1 MWSVTSRKLNRGL
14 LVSLSLIFIVF
25 LPLAGKAAEDLAA
38 PLPWAE
44 MGMGIFGGLA
54 LFLLGME
61 QMTDGL
67 KAAAGARMQQIL
79 ARLTS
84 NRFSGAIVGALVTAV
99 IQSSS
104 VTTVLVVGFV
114 SAGLMTLSQSI
125 GVIMGANIGTTIT
138 AQIVAFKVTKLALA
152 FIAVGFAMLF
162 IGRQEKIKQ
171 YGGILLGLGMVFF
184 GMNVMSETMYPLR
197 SFQPFLDLMF
207 RMEAPLLGILAGGLF
222 TALVQS
228 SSATTGIVIVM
239 ASQGFIT
246 LPAGIAL
253 ALGANIGTCVTAYLA
268 SLGKPRA
275 ASRAAAVHVIFNVLG
290 VLIWLAFIDH
300 LAEWSRMI
308 SPVKQQLSG
317 VARLAAETP
326 RQIANANTLFNV
338 ANTLLFIGF
347 TPMLGRFVTRVLPD
361 KEKTR
366 ERLIIEPKFLDEQLL
381 DTPSMALNVVRL
393 EIGHLGEHIQLM
405 LAQAR
410 SALETRDEQLFKEVE
425 KADDAA
431 DILHAEI
438 VTYLSRIGKRELSK
452 EQADEFFQLSKIA
465 DNLEAIGDVLETDLS
480 LLGRK
485 MIEQN
490 MQPSETMLVILSTL
504 YEWIYRALE
513 SALRAVQEK
522 DQVAAQDVIAM
533 RSEINH
539 QVEAAMQR
547 QVSSLATS
555 GQERLETLQMEFELI
570 DKLKR
575 IYTLTKRIARMLL
588 PKEV

>member
-1 MWSVTSRKLNRGL
+1 MGTIDNHKLKRILPLSLCLSVVLLLPL
-14 LVSLSLIFIVF
+14 LVW
-25 LPLAGKAAEDLAA
+25 AAQGQG
-38 PLPWAE
+38 AE
-44 MGMGIFGGLA
+44 VALGEMTMGVFGGLA

-79 ARLTS
+79 ARLTC

-114 SAGLMTLSQSI
+114 SAGLMSLSQSI

-138 AQIVAFKVTKLALA
+138 AQIVAFKITKLALA

-162 IGRQEKIKQ
+162 LGRQERLKQ
-171 YGGILLGLGMVFF
+171 YGTVLLGVGLVFF
-184 GMNVMSETMYPLR
+184 GMNVMSDAMHPLR
-197 SFQPFLDLMF
+197 SYQPFLELMV
-207 RMEAPLLGILAGGLF
+207 RMETPLLGILIGALF

-253 ALGANIGTCVTAYLA
+253 ALGANIGTCVTAFLA
-268 SLGKPRA
+268 SLGKPRPA
-275 ASRAAAVHVIFNVLG
+275 VRAAAVHVVFNVLG
-290 VLIWLAFIDH
+290 VLLWIAFTDQ

-308 SPVKQQLSG
+308 SPVKAQLSG
-317 VARLAAETP
+317 VAKLAAETP

-347 TPMLGRFVTRVLPD
+347 TPLLAKFVTRVLPD
-361 KEKTR
+361 KEPLDQR
-366 ERLIIEPKFLDEQLL
+366 SIVEPKFLDEELL
-381 DTPSMALNVVRL
+381 DTPSMALNVVRM
-393 EIGHLGEHIQLM
+393 EIGHLGSHIQLM

-410 SALETRDEQLFKEVE
+410 MALENRDEQLFKEVE

-438 VTYLSRIGKRELSK
+438 VTFLSRIGKRELTK
-452 EQADEFFQLSKIA
+452 GQAAEFFQLSQVA
-465 DNLEAIGDVLETDLS
+465 DNLEGIGDVLETDLS
-480 LLGRK
+480 VLGRK

-490 MQPSETMLVILSTL
+490 LLPSETMLMILTTL

-513 SALRAVQEK
+513 AALKAVQDK
-522 DQVAAQDVIAM
+522 DQLAAQEVITM
-533 RSEINH
+533 RSEINQH
-539 QVEAAMQR
+539 VDAALKR
-547 QVSSLATS
+547 QVSSLALS

-575 IYTLTKRIARMLL
+575 IYTLTKRISRLVL